1 MQILIHHPNLKS
13 NEEAIHESV
22 QQTLGRFDDRVTRI
36 DVFIKDI
43 NGDKGGEDKHCS
55 IEAHPRGLDPMAATH
70 QAESISAA
78 VSGAA
83 EKLRTQMTRQF
94 DKLADH

>member
-1 MQILIHHPNLKS
+1 MQILIHHPHLKS
-13 NEEAIHESV
+13 DDEAIQEAV
-22 QQTLGRFDDRVTRI
+22 QHTLGRFENRLTRI

-43 NGDKGGEDKHCS
+43 NGDKGGIDKHCS

-70 QAESISAA
+70 QTESIATA

-83 EKLRTQMTRQF
+83 DKLRTQLSRHFEKHTG
-94 DKLADH
+94 H

>member
-36 DVFIKDI
+36 DVFIKD
-43 NGDKGGEDKHCS
+43 
-55 IEAHPRGLDPMAATH
+55 
-70 QAESISAA
+70 
-78 VSGAA
+78 
-83 EKLRTQMTRQF
+83 
-94 DKLADH
+94 

>member
-1 MQILIHHPNLKS
+1 
-13 NEEAIHESV
+13 
-22 QQTLGRFDDRVTRI
+22 
-36 DVFIKDI
+36 
-43 NGDKGGEDKHCS
+43 DKGGEDKHCS